1 MVCTHSAQHVGRIGA
16 LAVALGVGAALLTA
30 PGTAW
35 AEPADTADTADTETS
50 APAASPGTTAN
61 RTARTPRAARSTQ
74 IVAGDAPA
82 ASQPVA
88 TETTPSPRRSS
99 RAGALSQPGSPL
111 GAAAENSR
119 SSVSVSTATAG
130 PGSQRPDNDDPA
142 STPAAPAVSA
152 VPAAAT
158 SPRISVPAATAAPAA
173 AVAALAVP
181 SEPDSGSAAG
191 SQLESAPVAV
201 AAPVIAAS
209 AADTVSEAPTGVAS
223 RLLAAVGLSPL
234 GAGGAPVAPVQT
246 PALWALLAWTRR
258 EAARTMKVAPAQAV
272 APAATVAAAV
282 TQPGSLPSNHVG
294 WVTGQRNNGFPGFG
308 WPQTNNTSWANV
320 YGTDL
325 GIMWLNG
332 ENDKV
337 QLAFGDTFSGP
348 NMSGDWRN
356 NVLLLSED
364 TQLYDGLTLINTG
377 PAFQFIPAARNAVF
391 FIGSE
396 VTNIPTAAVYANA
409 NNYVNYMSVKSW
421 DSPGRWTTNYSAVSQ
436 YDPATDKWVLQRS
449 TIRSA
454 GWFRSSTSY
463 RAGDQNFQQMA
474 YVLQPESKVVDGEPR
489 YIYAFGTPS
498 GRQGSAFLSRV
509 PEGAI
514 TDLGQ
519 YEYWDGE
526 RWVLDKPAV
535 ATRVIGDSDRSA
547 GLFGFVRD
555 IANDPNFFG
564 GWFAGLTGAKTGG
577 NVSEMSVQYNEYLD
591 KYVVLYG
598 NGLNN
603 VILRTADTPEG
614 PWSEPV
620 TIATSITYPGLYA
633 PFIHP
638 LSGTGELT
646 DANGD
651 PDVSTL
657 YWNMSLWGNYNV
669 VLMETDLTP
678 LQQSTL
684 V

>member
-1 MVCTHSAQHVGRIGA
+1 MVSSMSAQHIGRIGV
-16 LAVALGVGAALLTA
+16 LAVTLGVGAAVLA
-30 PGTAW
+30 SPGVAG
-35 AEPADTADTADTETS
+35 ADTADTESAAAADSAGTADRTS
-50 APAASPGTTAN
+50 RA
-61 RTARTPRAARSTQ
+61 PRAARSAQSPLEVSPSGT
-74 IVAGDAPA
+74 G
-82 ASQPVA
+82 
-88 TETTPSPRRSS
+88 PSPRRSA
-99 RAGALSQPGSPL
+99 RGGAQAAGERTAPS
-111 GAAAENSR
+111 AAAADPEQAR
-119 SSVSVSTATAG
+119 SSVSVPPAVTDPGDTRPRNDAPAT
-130 PGSQRPDNDDPA
+130 
-142 STPAAPAVSA
+142 TPAVPRAASALTPVGTPAV
-152 VPAAAT
+152 T
-158 SPRISVPAATAAPAA
+158 QPRIAVPAATAATGVSQPAQTITPADYSPAVIAPAQVAASAPAA
-173 AVAALAVP
+173 AAVT
-181 SEPDSGSAAG
+181 
-191 SQLESAPVAV
+191 
-201 AAPVIAAS
+201 AAPS
-209 AADTVSEAPTGVAS
+209 GVVS

-234 GAGGAPVAPVQT
+234 GAGGAPAVPVQT

-258 EAARTMKVAPAQAV
+258 ESARSMRVAPAQAV
-272 APAATVAAAV
+272 APSATLAAAV
-282 TQPGSLPSNHVG
+282 VDQPSTLTSGPIG
-294 WVTGQRNNGFPGFG
+294 WVTGQSNFPPPLLGG
-308 WPQTNNTSWANV
+308 WPQTNNTNWANI

-332 ENDKV
+332 ENDKI
-337 QLAFGDTFSGP
+337 QLAFGDTFSRP
-348 NMSGDWRN
+348 NMTGDWRN
-356 NVLLLSED
+356 NVLLLSDD

-377 PAFQFIPAARNAVF
+377 PAYQFIPAARNAVF

-489 YIYAFGTPS
+489 YVYAFGTPS

-519 YEYWDGE
+519 YEYWDGDS
-526 RWVLDKPAV
+526 WVLDKPAV
-535 ATRVIGDSDRSA
+535 AAPVIGDSDRSA
-547 GLFGFVRD
+547 GLFGFIKD
-555 IANDPNFFG
+555 IANNPDFFG

-591 KYVVLYG
+591 KYVALYG

-620 TIATSITYPGLYA
+620 TIATSFAYPGLYA

-678 LQQSTL
+678 LQPATL